1 MLKLLTITLLL
12 ILDQLTKHA
21 PFWEK
26 SCNPYISW
34 SIPLHG
40 PLLWLLII
48 IAFGFLFYTLKKNN
62 FPYSLLLITTG
73 ALGNIIDRLHL
84 NCVIDFISIT
94 FPFAIPFIG
103 NTFPTF
109 NLADTFITIG
119 AILFIYQIYRND
131 KQEIKKGDT

>member
-1 MLKLLTITLLL
+1 MKKLIFLTTLLA
-12 ILDQLTKHA
+12 LDQLTKHA

-26 SCNPYISW
+26 TCNPYISW

-40 PLLWLLII
+40 PLLWIFI
-48 IAFGFLFYTLKKNN
+48 TIALGFLLYTLKKTN
-62 FPYSLLLITTG
+62 FPYSLLLITAG

-94 FPFAIPFIG
+94 LLFAIPLIG

-119 AILFIYQIYRND
+119 AILFLW
-131 KQEIKKGDT
+131 QEFKKEKKS